1 VLVNGKSR
9 EVLQPVEDLVKEEL
23 NVKAVEYVDDLG
35 KYVDYE
41 VKPNLPV
48 AGPKYGKRL
57 RSIIAALA
65 SGDAAAMASQLER
78 ENRIVIEV
86 DAASGREQGEA
97 AREQIS
103 LAPEDVLVRISAREG
118 FAVEAAGDTFA
129 ILDTEITRDLM
140 LEGMAREIVS
150 KVQTTRKSSG
160 FNVTDH
166 IRMSITGDAEVGEA
180 IRMHRDYITGDTLCD
195 DLRFTE
201 GEVTSAEAW
210 DINGHPVLV
219 RIENLGRVNQG

>member
-1 VLVNGKSR
+1 MLVNGKTR
-9 EVLQPVEDLVKEEL
+9 VLQPVEDLVKEEL

-86 DAASGREQGEA
+86 DAASGQEQGEA

-103 LAPEDVLVRISAREG
+103 LAPEDILVRISAREG

-150 KVQTTRKSSG
+150 KVQTTRKNSG
-160 FNVTDH
+160 FNVTT
-166 IRMSITGDAEVGEA
+166 ITSGCPLLEMRRSARLSACIE
-180 IRMHRDYITGDTLCD
+180 ITSQETRSATTLGS
-195 DLRFTE
+195 RR
-201 GEVTSAEAW
+201 A
-210 DINGHPVLV
+210 
-219 RIENLGRVNQG
+219 R